1 MTRRGQ
7 PGQSSRFTAEQI
19 AAVRE
24 VDREYREMVR
34 RRKEIAL
41 QLGMTRDDWSRY
53 ARGVLGKKPARVEA

>member
-24 VDREYREMVR
+24 VDREYRRAASR
-34 RRKEIAL
+34 RTAMASE
-41 QLGMTRDDWSRY
+41 LGMSRDDWSRY
-53 ARGVLGKKPARVEA
+53 ARGILGKKPA